1 VPDDHRAGWLM
12 GRLRTFL
19 DRVAPRFSKG
29 GRYEKFGALFEM
41 MDTLLYTPKDVTR
54 MSPHVRDAIDLKRV
68 MSFVILA
75 ALPCMLMAMW
85 NTGYQANLALAE
97 LGRDSASGWRSFFLD
112 SVGYDPGSVFACM
125 MHGLFCFLPIYIVTL
140 VIGGIWEVLFAIVR
154 NHEVN
159 EGFFVTSML
168 YALVL
173 PPDIPLW
180 QVAVG
185 ISFGVVIGKEVF
197 GGTGKNILNPAL
209 LGRAFLYFAYPAEI
223 SGDAV
228 WVAVD
233 GFTGATALS
242 IGAESGVTGI
252 EAAGTN
258 WMQAF
263 LGVMPGSLGETS
275 TLACLIGA
283 AFLILTGIASWRIIL
298 GVFAGMVV
306 TAFLFNAIATP
317 ADPLFAMPWYWHLV
331 LGGFAFGMVFMA
343 TDPVSAAQTDAG
355 RWIFGILIGALT
367 VLIRVANPAFPE
379 AIMISILFAN
389 IFAPIIDQGV
399 IWANIRRRRKRRA

>member
-1 VPDDHRAGWLM
+1 M

-125 MHGLFCFLPIYIVTL
+125 MHGLLCFLPIYIVTL

>member
-1 VPDDHRAGWLM
+1 M